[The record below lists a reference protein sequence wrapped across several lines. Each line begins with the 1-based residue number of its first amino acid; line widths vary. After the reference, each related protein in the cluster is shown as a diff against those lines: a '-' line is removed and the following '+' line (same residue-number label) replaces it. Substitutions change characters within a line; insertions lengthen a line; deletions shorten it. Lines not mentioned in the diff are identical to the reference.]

1 MDLRPKTVALSVL
14 VTIEMFNALNA
25 LSENESLLR
34 FPPWKNVWLLGAI
47 VLSFAQHF
55 LILYVGWFNG
65 VFGVAP
71 LSWAEWKLVLAVS
84 APVILLDEVLKLVT
98 RMRGVDASAGSPLP
112 SIAARASAMP
122 QEEKAE

>member
-1 MDLRPKTVALSVL
+1 
-14 VTIEMFNALNA
+14 
-25 LSENESLLR
+25 
-34 FPPWKNVWLLGAI
+34 
-47 VLSFAQHF
+47 
-55 LILYVGWFNG
+55 
-65 VFGVAP
+65 
-71 LSWAEWKLVLAVS
+71 VLAVS